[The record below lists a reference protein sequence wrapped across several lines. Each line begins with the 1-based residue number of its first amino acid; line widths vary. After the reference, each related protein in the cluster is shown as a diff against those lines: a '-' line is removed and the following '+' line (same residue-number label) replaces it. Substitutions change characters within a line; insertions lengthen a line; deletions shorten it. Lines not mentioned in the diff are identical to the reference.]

1 MFCCETRL
9 SGCMGT
15 STPSGS
21 QHFILSRE
29 EVVTFLAECPSHRVV
44 KRTGILNFFC
54 FPLSPPLP
62 LMRVK
67 LGIKNFHPHMS
78 FHCVSSVSAD
88 QLTRSSVCVLSHLTY
103 FIPLALNSVTVLSN
117 LSSFTSCGKT
127 STF

>member
-9 SGCMGT
+9 GRCMGT

-29 EVVTFLAECPSHRVV
+29 EVITFLAECPSHRVV

-54 FPLSPPLP
+54 FPPSPSTYEGQTL
-62 LMRVK
+62 
-67 LGIKNFHPHMS
+67 IKNFHPHLS
-78 FHCVSSVSAD
+78 FHCIISVSAD
-88 QLTRSSVCVLSHLTY
+88 QLTRSSLCVLSHLTY

-117 LSSFTSCGKT
+117 LSSLTSCGKT